1 MVHGKAL
8 LHSQTRVHKLELF
21 RKEKIMLSSKK
32 FSLLIMIVFS
42 SLASSN
48 CAITQSATPVPSD
61 VISNIDQYFDG
72 LAEKQAFSGSVLIS
86 QGEITLLS
94 TGYGF
99 ADVENR
105 VANSPE
111 TRFHIGSVTKQF
123 TAMGILILQSQDKVE
138 LNEPVCNYIPNCPRS
153 WMKITI
159 HQLLTHTSGLPDS
172 WDFYTDK
179 NKQDISYEPADIIA
193 WFKDAPLQFKPG
205 EKFSYS
211 NTGYLLLG
219 YLIEQVSGQSYEEF
233 LHNLIFEPL
242 EMVNTGLASEDTE
255 LAIGYSYNSFEAPY
269 VNPSLA
275 YSAGGLFSTIEDMY
289 RWDQSFYTEKLVPQE
304 LLDQIFTAFIPTS
317 YLPVAPSYDD
327 VSYGYG
333 WFVGNYLG
341 HRVAGHGGTYSGFHA
356 LIEHYS
362 DDEISIIILSNL
374 ESSDISVTTY
384 SANMIF
390 GKE

>member
-1 MVHGKAL
+1 M
-8 LHSQTRVHKLELF
+8 
-21 RKEKIMLSSKK
+21 
-32 FSLLIMIVFS
+32 
-42 SLASSN
+42 
-48 CAITQSATPVPSD
+48 
-61 VISNIDQYFDG
+61 
-72 LAEKQAFSGSVLIS
+72 
-86 QGEITLLS
+86 
-94 TGYGF
+94 
-99 ADVENR
+99 
-105 VANSPE
+105 
-111 TRFHIGSVTKQF
+111 
-123 TAMGILILQSQDKVE
+123 
-138 LNEPVCNYIPNCPRS
+138 
-153 WMKITI
+153 
-159 HQLLTHTSGLPDS
+159 
-172 WDFYTDK
+172 
-179 NKQDISYEPADIIA
+179 
-193 WFKDAPLQFKPG
+193 FKPG

-211 NTGYLLLG
+211 NTGYLLLC

-233 LHNLIFEPL
+233 LHNHIFEPL

-289 RWDQSFYTEKLVPQE
+289 RWDQSFYTEKLVPQA
-304 LLDQIFTAFIPTS
+304 LLDQMFTAFIPTP

-333 WFVGNYLG
+333 WFVGNYLE

-356 LIEHYS
+356 LIEQYP

-390 GKE
+390 GEE